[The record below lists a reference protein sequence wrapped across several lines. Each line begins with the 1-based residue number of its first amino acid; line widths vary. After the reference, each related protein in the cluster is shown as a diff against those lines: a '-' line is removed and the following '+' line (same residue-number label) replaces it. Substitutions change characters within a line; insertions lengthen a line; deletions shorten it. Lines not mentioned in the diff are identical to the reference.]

1 MWKATAFIPVA
12 VMASTVVAGS
22 ATITDAGAKNMGS
35 SAAYVAT
42 CEKEQLVESGT
53 LADLLGDLQEGLR
66 PSHWDKVKKQYQLS
80 LHDRRQ
86 YSIAKNEWIPFRVN
100 RENCA
105 DLAKALPLI
114 KASLRRHAK

>member
-12 VMASTVVAGS
+12 VMASAVVAGS

-42 CEKEQLVESGT
+42 CEKEQLVKSGT

-86 YSIAKNEWIPFRVN
+86 YSIAQNEWIPFRVN

-114 KASLRRHAK
+114 KTSLRRHAK